1 MFRLPILL
9 ATFSILSCVTQ
20 IIASENPSATGP
32 FASLPQAGH
41 GGGGRHRGEVI
52 LHATVQHP
60 VGKPCIDDFGERIQA
75 FVGCA
80 TAAGGEAKMAG
91 YFVFLVDVP
100 TETVYEALLQLGAKP
115 QVHYSIQEGHRHSG
129 LKPETTPR
137 ITCRVIRWFCPCSGR
152 NRATGLSGPTSRSL
166 RNESW

>member
-1 MFRLPILL
+1 MLRSAVQL
-9 ATFSILSCVTQ
+9 ATLCSLSCVTQ

-32 FASLPQAGH
+32 FASLPQPGTVAVDA
-41 GGGGRHRGEVI
+41 HRGELI

-100 TETVYEALLQLGAKP
+100 TETVYEGLLQLGANRR
-115 QVHYSIQEGHRHSG
+115 SITAF
-129 LKPETTPR
+129 KKDT
-137 ITCRVIRWFCPCSGR
+137 
-152 NRATGLSGPTSRSL
+152 ATAV
-166 RNESW
+166 